1 MNARLM
7 PSSLSP
13 LDKLLTIHEQR
24 TGHRPQRAG
33 SGFRISCAACATD
46 SRKVA
51 VTEASNSSVLL
62 HAFCG
67 HTPGEVLAAL
77 GLQMGDLFVQRD
89 LRTLSPAERSKAR
102 QDALIPRWRA
112 ALQVLT
118 HEATVLLIAAGKM
131 GNGDLLDDDELE
143 RMRLSATK
151 IRECSE
157 VLHAR

>member
-7 PSSLSP
+7 PSTLSP
-13 LDKLLTIHEQR
+13 LDRLLTMHEQR

-33 SGFRISCAACATD
+33 NGYRISCAACGSE

-51 VTEASNSSVLL
+51 VTETSNSSVLL

-102 QDALIPRWRA
+102 QDAIIPRWRA
-112 ALQVLT
+112 ALEVLT

-131 GNGDLLDDDELE
+131 GNGDLLDDDELK

-151 IRECSE
+151 IRDCCE
-157 VLHAR
+157 VLNAR